1 MLTYCIN
8 YIYNKLNI
16 MFKFIIYNILNV
28 KGYYMSKVFIYIRNN
43 ENNQKYTLKQ
53 RESINNYVQKNNI
66 TNFKNIE
73 ININTPNE
81 EKNILELLQNCEM
94 NSTIIVSNLN
104 VFGRTIET
112 ILEIV
117 KFLLSNKI
125 RIIVIEESLDLI
137 DDKDMLTQM
146 ILGVISMTVGLEK
159 ELMSLRT
166 KEALTAKKLNGMS
179 LGKPKGT
186 IQKSKFD
193 LQRDKI
199 EELLGVGLSVRKIS
213 KLLGYNNH
221 IGLNNYVKKRK
232 IKINLK
238 QV

>member
-1 MLTYCIN
+1 
-8 YIYNKLNI
+8 
-16 MFKFIIYNILNV
+16 
-28 KGYYMSKVFIYIRNN
+28 MSKIFTYIRNN
-43 ENNQKYTLKQ
+43 QNNDKYTQEQKEAIQGYIVKQ
-53 RESINNYVQKNNI
+53 KLQVY
-66 TNFKNIE
+66 KNIE
-73 ININTPNE
+73 INISTPAE
-81 EKNILELLQNCEM
+81 EKNILQLLENCEK
-94 NSTIIVSNLN
+94 NSIIVVANLN

-125 RIIVIEESLDLI
+125 RILVVEQNLDLL

-146 ILGVISMTVGLEK
+146 ILGVISMTVTLEK

-166 KEALTAKKLNGMS
+166 KEALTAKKLNGMA

-199 EELLGVGLSVRKIS
+199 EELLAVGLSVRKIS

-221 IGLNNYVKKRK
+221 IGLNNYVRKRK
-232 IKINLK
+232 IKDKVNDK
-238 QV
+238 

>member
-1 MLTYCIN
+1 
-8 YIYNKLNI
+8 
-16 MFKFIIYNILNV
+16 
-28 KGYYMSKVFIYIRNN
+28 MSKFFTYIRNN
-43 ENNQKYTLKQ
+43 ENNQKYTLEQKASV
-53 RESINNYVQKNNI
+53 ENYLEKNNI

-73 ININTPNE
+73 INISTPNE
-81 EKNILELLQNCEM
+81 EKNILELLKNCEM

-117 KFLLSNKI
+117 RFLLSNKI
-125 RIIVIEESLDLI
+125 RIIVIEENLDLI

-146 ILGVISMTVGLEK
+146 ILGVISMTIGLEK

-166 KEALTAKKLNGMS
+166 KEALTAKKLSGIS

-238 QV
+238 QA

>member
-1 MLTYCIN
+1 MPKIFT
-8 YIYNKLNI
+8 
-16 MFKFIIYNILNV
+16 
-28 KGYYMSKVFIYIRNN
+28 YIRNN
-43 ENNQKYTLKQ
+43 ENNLKYTQEQKTLVAGYL
-53 RESINNYVQKNNI
+53 EKNNI
-66 TNFKNIE
+66 TDFRNIE
-73 ININTPNE
+73 INISAPNE
-81 EKNILELLQNCEM
+81 EKNILELLKNCEM

-125 RIIVIEESLDLI
+125 RIIVVEQNLDLI

-146 ILGVISMTVGLEK
+146 ILGVISMAIGLEK

-166 KEALTAKKLNGMS
+166 KEALSAKKLNGIS

-193 LQRDKI
+193 LQRGKI
-199 EELLGVGLSVRKIS
+199 EELLAVGLSVRKIS

-221 IGLNNYVKKRK
+221 IGLNNYVKKRN

-238 QV
+238 SSQTI

>member
-1 MLTYCIN
+1 
-8 YIYNKLNI
+8 
-16 MFKFIIYNILNV
+16 
-28 KGYYMSKVFIYIRNN
+28 MSKIFTYVRNN
-43 ENNQKYTLKQ
+43 QNNLKYTQEQK
-53 RESINNYVQKNNI
+53 ESIDKYIKKHNI
-66 TNFKNIE
+66 TVFKDIE
-73 ININTPNE
+73 INISTPSE
-81 EKNILELLQNCEM
+81 ERNILELLKNCEK

-104 VFGRTIET
+104 VFGRSIET

-117 KFLLSNKI
+117 KFLLANKI
-125 RIIVIEESLDLI
+125 RIIIVEQNLDLL

-146 ILGVISMTVGLEK
+146 ILGVISMTVSLEK
-159 ELMSLRT
+159 DLMSLRT
-166 KEALTAKKLNGMS
+166 KEALTAKKLDGIS

-232 IKINLK
+232 IKINLNK
-238 QV
+238 QKDDK

>member
-1 MLTYCIN
+1 
-8 YIYNKLNI
+8 
-16 MFKFIIYNILNV
+16 
-28 KGYYMSKVFIYIRNN
+28 MSKIFTYIRNN
-43 ENNQKYTLKQ
+43 ENNQKYTLEQ
-53 RESINNYVQKNNI
+53 RASVENYLFKNNI
-66 TNFKNIE
+66 TDFKNIE
-73 ININTPNE
+73 INISTPIE
-81 EKNILELLQNCEM
+81 EKNILELLKNCEM

-117 KFLLSNKI
+117 RFLLTNKI
-125 RIIVIEESLDLI
+125 RIIIVEQNLDLI
-137 DDKDMLTQM
+137 DDQDMLTQM
-146 ILGVISMTVGLEK
+146 ILGIVSMTIGLEK

-166 KEALTAKKLNGMS
+166 KEALSAKKLNGIS

-193 LQRDKI
+193 LQRGKI
-199 EELLGVGLSVRKIS
+199 EELLAVGLSVRKIS

-221 IGLNNYVKKRK
+221 IGLNNYVKKRN

-238 QV
+238 SSQTI

>member
-1 MLTYCIN
+1 
-8 YIYNKLNI
+8 
-16 MFKFIIYNILNV
+16 
-28 KGYYMSKVFIYIRNN
+28 MSKIFTYVRKN
-43 ENNQKYTLKQ
+43 ENNEKYTQEQIELIEKYVTKQ
-53 RESINNYVQKNNI
+53 NLQV
-66 TNFKNIE
+66 FKNIE
-73 ININTPNE
+73 ITISTPSE
-81 EKNILELLQNCEM
+81 EKNILELLKNCEK

-117 KFLLSNKI
+117 KFLLTNKI
-125 RIIVIEESLDLI
+125 RIIIVEQNLDLL

-146 ILGVISMTVGLEK
+146 ILGVISMTVSLEK

-166 KEALTAKKLNGMS
+166 KEALTAKKLDGMA

-199 EELLGVGLSVRKIS
+199 EELLSVGLSVRKIS

-232 IKINLK
+232 IKTNLK
-238 QV
+238 AKEL

>member
-1 MLTYCIN
+1 
-8 YIYNKLNI
+8 
-16 MFKFIIYNILNV
+16 
-28 KGYYMSKVFIYIRNN
+28 MSKVFTYVRKN
-43 ENNQKYTLKQ
+43 ENNQKYTQ
-53 RESINNYVQKNNI
+53 EQMDSIEKYINKKNI
-66 TNFKNIE
+66 DVYKNIE
-73 ININTPNE
+73 INISTPSE
-81 EKNILELLQNCEM
+81 EKNILELLRNCEK

-125 RIIVIEESLDLI
+125 RILVVEQSLDLI

-146 ILGVISMTVGLEK
+146 ILSVITMTIGLEK
-159 ELMSLRT
+159 DLMSLRT
-166 KEALTAKKLNGMS
+166 KEALTAKKLKGIS

-199 EELLGVGLSVRKIS
+199 EELLVVGLSVRKIS

-221 IGLNNYVKKRK
+221 IGLNNYVKKRN
-232 IKINLK
+232 IKLNLNK
-238 QV
+238 A

>member
-1 MLTYCIN
+1 
-8 YIYNKLNI
+8 
-16 MFKFIIYNILNV
+16 
-28 KGYYMSKVFIYIRNN
+28 MSKIFTYIRNN
-43 ENNQKYTLKQ
+43 ENNQKYTLEQ
-53 RESINNYVQKNNI
+53 RASVENYLFKNNI
-66 TNFKNIE
+66 TDFKNIE
-73 ININTPNE
+73 INISTPIE
-81 EKNILELLQNCEM
+81 ERNILELLKNCEM

-117 KFLLSNKI
+117 RFLLTNKI
-125 RIIVIEESLDLI
+125 RIIIVEQNLDLI
-137 DDKDMLTQM
+137 DDQDMLTQM
-146 ILGVISMTVGLEK
+146 ILGIVSMTIGLEK

-166 KEALTAKKLNGMS
+166 KEALSAKKLNGIS

-193 LQRDKI
+193 LQRGKI
-199 EELLGVGLSVRKIS
+199 EELLAVGLSVRKIS

-221 IGLNNYVKKRK
+221 IGLNNYVKKRN

-238 QV
+238 SSQTI